1 MKDKTVLDMYLED
14 IKNIKAISEEEE
26 KTLLADYLNGDDIAK
41 NRLIEGYMMYAAT
54 LVKPFLS
61 KGEEAIDLI
70 SESHLALTVAVN
82 SYKSGDLKLQIKET
96 VEKRLILK
104 DKIQMKKTD
113 DELAARLNNMMEVSG
128 ELAKELGRQ
137 ASVFEIAKRLLIPE
151 EEAEE
156 LLKISLNAINLNK
169 YD

>member
-1 MKDKTVLDMYLED
+1 MYLED

-96 VEKRLILK
+96 VEKRLNEILK